1 MNANKNY
8 IGILPWQQGLWE
20 RLSATRRQGRLAHGL
35 LFTGAAGIGKH
46 RFALALAQSLFCADS
61 SDQGRP
67 CGECPGC
74 RAFVAGSHPDFH
86 LVAPEA
92 DSKSGEI
99 KVDAIREL
107 IGREVLTSSSGGY
120 KVILIDPADR
130 LNRAAAN
137 SLLKTLEEPVPDT
150 LMLLLT
156 AASHRLPATVRS
168 RCQRLD
174 FGVAERGA
182 ARAWLAQESEHP
194 EPDLLLD
201 LAGGAPLAALELA
214 RSGALEERR
223 EMLQDWFG
231 IFAGRV
237 DPLPVAERWAGLDGA
252 RVLGWL
258 AGWLIDSLRLAQGGA
273 ASGLFNPDQR
283 QALQRIGEGLDC
295 KRLFRL
301 LDSVLEARAA
311 LTSTLNRQLMLEQI
325 LITWAEFGSD

>member
-1 MNANKNY
+1 M
-8 IGILPWQQGLWE
+8 
-20 RLSATRRQGRLAHGL
+20 
-35 LFTGAAGIGKH
+35 GKH
-46 RFALALAQSLFCADS
+46 RFARALAQSLLCADAGEL
-61 SDQGRP
+61 GRP
-67 CGECPGC
+67 CGVCPGC
-74 RAFVAGSHPDFH
+74 RAFLAGSHPDYH
-86 LVAPEA
+86 LVAPEV

-99 KVDAIREL
+99 KVDAVREL

-137 SLLKTLEEPVPDT
+137 SLLKTLEEPVPNT

-156 AASHRLPATVRS
+156 AAPHGLPATVRS

-182 ARAWLAQESEHP
+182 ARAWLGQQGEYP
-194 EPDLLLD
+194 EPELLLD
-201 LAGGAPLAALELA
+201 LAGGAPLMALDLA

-231 IFAGRV
+231 IHAGRL
-237 DPLPVAERWAGLDGA
+237 DPLPVAERWAGLDGG

-258 AGWLIDSLRLAQGGA
+258 AGWLIDSLRLAQGA
-273 ASGLFNPDQR
+273 AAPRLFNPDQR

-295 KRLFRL
+295 RRLFRL
-301 LDSVLEARAA
+301 LDLVLEARAA
-311 LTSTLNRQLMLEQI
+311 LASTLNRQLMLEQI

>member
-1 MNANKNY
+1 M
-8 IGILPWQQGLWE
+8 
-20 RLSATRRQGRLAHGL
+20 
-35 LFTGAAGIGKH
+35 GKH
-46 RFALALAQSLFCADS
+46 RFALTLAQSLFCADS
-61 SDQGRP
+61 DPHGRP
-67 CGECPGC
+67 CGDCAGC
-74 RAFVAGSHPDFH
+74 RAFLAGSHPDFQ

-120 KVILIDPADR
+120 KVIVIDPADR

-137 SLLKTLEEPVPDT
+137 SLLKTLEEPVPET

-156 AASHRLPATVRS
+156 AAAHRLPATVRS

-174 FGVAERGA
+174 FALAERATGLG
-182 ARAWLAQESEHP
+182 WLAQQVEHP
-194 EPDLLLD
+194 EPGLLLD

-214 RSGALEERR
+214 HSGALDERQ

-231 IFAGRV
+231 IFAGRL
-237 DPLPVAERWAGLDGA
+237 DPLPVAERWAGLDGG
-252 RVLGWL
+252 RVLGWM
-258 AGWLIDSLRLAQGGA
+258 AGWLVDSLRLARGGA
-273 ASGLFNPDQR
+273 TVALFNPDQR

-295 KRLFRL
+295 RRLFRL
-301 LDSVLEARAA
+301 LDLVLEARAS
-311 LTSTLNRQLMLEQI
+311 LTSTLNRQLMLEHI